1 MKKIA
6 LIIMAVAIAAS
17 AAHLVSCRYE
27 GRSMRDGRYVTG
39 YWGLYDGQD
48 GYFEYFSGDRY
59 CPYNL

>member
-6 LIIMAVAIAAS
+6 LIIMAMAIAAS
-17 AAHLVSCRYE
+17 AAHLVSCKYE

-48 GYFEYFSGDRY
+48 EDDI
-59 CPYNL
+59 NQINVIE